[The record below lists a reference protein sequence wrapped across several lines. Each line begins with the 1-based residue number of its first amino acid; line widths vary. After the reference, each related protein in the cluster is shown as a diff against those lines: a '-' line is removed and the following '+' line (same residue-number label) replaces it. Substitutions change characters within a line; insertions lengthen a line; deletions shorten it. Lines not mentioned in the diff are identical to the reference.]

1 MAFDALSLSVLVK
14 ELREK
19 ILGAKINKIFQP
31 EKDELHFLLFNNG
44 NFRLVMSANASVNRF
59 CVTAYPAENPL
70 TAPSFCMLLRKHIGG
85 GTICDVKQQ
94 PFERVVE
101 LTVENKNELGY
112 RQLKRL
118 VFEVTGKSANIILT
132 DENYTITDSLKRP
145 DTELTSKKLL
155 VKGAKYRFFE
165 KTKLYPEEFPLIDC
179 AARDFNGELFDF
191 YASSVAGLSPRTI
204 RELCALA
211 RNEKKNA
218 SSALKR
224 YLDNLASKKPQIIF
238 DKGKPCDVIPFDYV
252 SYDGER
258 LCFDTLNEAHDSFYH
273 QKDKALLEA
282 REGEKY
288 RIFGDLIL
296 SNLHRIG
303 KTDDKLIAQNFY
315 EENCPETE
323 IPLNRALSPQQN
335 AQQYYKKY
343 NKLKKSL
350 VYNEKLVRENSE
362 FIEYLKTLSFALS
375 VADESELPEIEEE
388 MRRAGLL
395 KAAKNNVK
403 NKSKE
408 IKSTPRLYEIEG
420 FSVYVGKN
428 NTQNEQVTFRI
439 AKAKDIWM
447 HTQTVHSGH
456 VAVIAENRDVP
467 PSVLL
472 KAAEITA
479 FFSQARN
486 GTKIAVDY
494 TTRENVKKPSGAKTG
509 FVTYVNFSTLLV
521 NPDEHAELLKQ

>member
-118 VFEVTGKSANIILT
+118 IFEVTGKSANIILT

-145 DTELTSKKLL
+145 DAELTSKKLL

-165 KTKLYPEEFPLIDC
+165 KTKLYPDEFSLIDC

-224 YLDNLASKKPQIIF
+224 YLDNLASKNPHIIF

-252 SYDGER
+252 S
-258 LCFDTLNEAHDSFYH
+258 
-273 QKDKALLEA
+273 
-282 REGEKY
+282 
-288 RIFGDLIL
+288 
-296 SNLHRIG
+296 
-303 KTDDKLIAQNFY
+303 
-315 EENCPETE
+315 
-323 IPLNRALSPQQN
+323 
-335 AQQYYKKY
+335 
-343 NKLKKSL
+343 
-350 VYNEKLVRENSE
+350 
-362 FIEYLKTLSFALS
+362 
-375 VADESELPEIEEE
+375 
-388 MRRAGLL
+388 
-395 KAAKNNVK
+395 
-403 NKSKE
+403 
-408 IKSTPRLYEIEG
+408 
-420 FSVYVGKN
+420 
-428 NTQNEQVTFRI
+428 
-439 AKAKDIWM
+439 
-447 HTQTVHSGH
+447 
-456 VAVIAENRDVP
+456 
-467 PSVLL
+467 
-472 KAAEITA
+472 
-479 FFSQARN
+479 
-486 GTKIAVDY
+486 
-494 TTRENVKKPSGAKTG
+494 
-509 FVTYVNFSTLLV
+509 
-521 NPDEHAELLKQ
+521 

>member
-70 TAPSFCMLLRKHIGG
+70 TAPSFCMLLYVANRPAADMLAQQHTKGRR

-145 DTELTSKKLL
+145 DAELTSKKLL

-224 YLDNLASKKPQIIF
+224 YLDNLAAKKPQIKI
-238 DKGKPCDVIPFDYV
+238 GRASCR
-252 SYDGER
+252 ER
-258 LCFDTLNEAHDSFYH
+258 
-273 QKDKALLEA
+273 
-282 REGEKY
+282 G
-288 RIFGDLIL
+288 
-296 SNLHRIG
+296 
-303 KTDDKLIAQNFY
+303 
-315 EENCPETE
+315 
-323 IPLNRALSPQQN
+323 
-335 AQQYYKKY
+335 
-343 NKLKKSL
+343 
-350 VYNEKLVRENSE
+350 
-362 FIEYLKTLSFALS
+362 
-375 VADESELPEIEEE
+375 
-388 MRRAGLL
+388 
-395 KAAKNNVK
+395 
-403 NKSKE
+403 
-408 IKSTPRLYEIEG
+408 
-420 FSVYVGKN
+420 
-428 NTQNEQVTFRI
+428 
-439 AKAKDIWM
+439 
-447 HTQTVHSGH
+447 
-456 VAVIAENRDVP
+456 
-467 PSVLL
+467 
-472 KAAEITA
+472 
-479 FFSQARN
+479 
-486 GTKIAVDY
+486 
-494 TTRENVKKPSGAKTG
+494 
-509 FVTYVNFSTLLV
+509 
-521 NPDEHAELLKQ
+521 